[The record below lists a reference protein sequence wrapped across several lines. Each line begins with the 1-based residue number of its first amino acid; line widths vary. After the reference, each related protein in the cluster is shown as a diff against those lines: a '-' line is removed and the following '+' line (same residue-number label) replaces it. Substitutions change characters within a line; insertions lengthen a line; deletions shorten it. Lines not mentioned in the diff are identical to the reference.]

1 MRNRDNQMSRTAS
14 TYAKATREG
23 FAGTATAPSYPQSE
37 AKAIPTTPISQ
48 GKATPAATRL
58 THEQIA
64 ERARALWLAS
74 GCLAGRD
81 EQNWLEAEAQ
91 LKAELKSR

>member
-1 MRNRDNQMSRTAS
+1 MKSRDGQMSKAAS
-14 TYAKATREG
+14 IYAKATREG

-37 AKAIPTTPISQ
+37 AKTFPGTPISQ

-64 ERARALWLAS
+64 ERAKSLWLAS
-74 GCLAGRD
+74 GCLPGRD
-81 EQNWLEAEAQ
+81 QQNWLEAEAQ
-91 LKAELKSR
+91 LQAELKSR